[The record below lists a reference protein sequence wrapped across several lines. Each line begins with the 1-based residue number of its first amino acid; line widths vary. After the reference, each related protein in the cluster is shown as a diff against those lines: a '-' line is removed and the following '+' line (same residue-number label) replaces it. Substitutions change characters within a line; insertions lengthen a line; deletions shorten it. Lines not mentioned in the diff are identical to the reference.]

1 MSDPPGGSYLSEC
14 HSHNWKFQKNI
25 IGHYL
30 LNSSDIKENRSEA
43 EETAKR
49 QQTNDSNN
57 SFADT
62 RVDVSLHLHNDMDSI
77 QNLEQ
82 TVQEEQ

>member
-1 MSDPPGGSYLSEC
+1 MSSDEESIPGGSYLSEC

-43 EETAKR
+43 EATAKR
-49 QQTNDSNN
+49 QRSDSEATAN
-57 SFADT
+57 
-62 RVDVSLHLHNDMDSI
+62 
-77 QNLEQ
+77 Q
-82 TVQEEQ
+82 